1 MIITSPGFTHNA
13 MIPSRYTCQ
22 GEDINPPLQI
32 SDLPLGAKS
41 LVLINDDPDAPGMT
55 WDHWVVYNIAPT
67 EKIEEDSVPGLQGK
81 NSWGRNDYGGPCPP
95 SGTHR
100 YFFKLY
106 ALDIR
111 LELKEGVRKKQV
123 EDAMKGHILSEAILI
138 GLYKKTKTAGE

>member
-1 MIITSPGFTHNA
+1 MRKEDAMIITSPGFTHNA

-22 GEDINPPLQI
+22 GEDINPPLPI

-81 NSWGRNDYGGPCPP
+81 NSWGRNDYGGPGPP
-95 SGTHR
+95 RGAHP
-100 YFFKLY
+100 FFF
-106 ALDIR
+106 
-111 LELKEGVRKKQV
+111 
-123 EDAMKGHILSEAILI
+123 
-138 GLYKKTKTAGE
+138 